1 MLNYRGYFPKYINI
15 QNQEKCYNSE
25 LVPVIYLNLFLW
37 IQVLIKLLKY
47 TFFLVLVIGI
57 THYGN
62 AQSYETLPSDKKLAL
77 RLRSHVF
84 LNLDSIQL
92 NRLESILKRQTP
104 IAVALS
110 KQKSVNISFLE
121 AYKKHYDSLL
131 VLSDK
136 NVATYISER
145 ISTLH
150 IPTMLVGKLILQDSA
165 IRLKTNHQTI
175 PEMYLISSQK
185 RDSLLAQDYFNFW
198 NRTGKLP
205 NFIVAQESTLAQID
219 SLVTAI
225 NTIPKVYGITRMEEG
240 LLSNVTFKNFRNS
253 TVSGFFSF
261 PVLTTEP
268 TLPIL
273 IPYKAGYNFSP
284 DIIYTSQEN
293 RNNPKDFMGLPL
305 DIDFGFTDKFT
316 FKKRIQNSI
325 RKNSEEIISNNVGI
339 EQDSALG
346 SVGFFENRAYVD
358 AGLKSK
364 YALQSDFTITAWV
377 KPTELGRA
385 NSILGKGESFI
396 VKIHDGFLTFT
407 MADIKDYI
415 STSSPIPSNQW
426 THIALVYSKLKNE
439 LLFYINGKET
449 DRIALISK
457 YVPSNFNILIGSNL
471 WEEFFVGYLGDI
483 KIWERELNTG
493 EIVVQYA
500 NSPEET
506 SKNKYRSLWIA
517 ISIAFLS
524 IFSFL
529 FWNKKRRKRAGVP
542 KKLVEE
548 TVRSLK
554 EIYKSNTLQDFKQRI
569 HCFGPLC
576 IFDEKEINVA
586 KKFSPKLKEMLLV
599 ILLYSQKNGKGLTT
613 KQLTELLWPGMTNQE
628 AKNTRGTTIQNL
640 RTLLSTCPDI
650 NLYFGNKY
658 WYIEV
663 GEDCYFDY
671 RQALN
676 YIRYFEEVQYET
688 SILEKELPK
697 LLILLRNG
705 RLLSYSSSSWLDPFI
720 EKFSNQVIEACT
732 LYAQNLD
739 YQKHQEL
746 ILQLTEVIY
755 LYDDLNETALR
766 LKLQILIQQGK
777 LSLAHTI
784 HTNFAKLYLKLYNV
798 EYPPSFKEM
807 VSKYQS

>member
-1 MLNYRGYFPKYINI
+1 M
-15 QNQEKCYNSE
+15 
-25 LVPVIYLNLFLW
+25 
-37 IQVLIKLLKY
+37 IKLLKY

-57 THYGN
+57 AHYGN
-62 AQSYETLPSDKKLAL
+62 AQSYETLPNDKKLAL

-84 LNLDSIQL
+84 LNLDSIRL
-92 NRLESILKRQTP
+92 NRLESVLKSQTP

-110 KQKSVNISFLE
+110 KKKSVNISFLE
-121 AYKKHYDSLL
+121 AYKKYHDSLL

-145 ISTLH
+145 ITILLISDK
-150 IPTMLVGKLILQDSA
+150 LVKKLFLQDSLTL
-165 IRLKTNHQTI
+165 IKTRHQTTA
-175 PEMYLISSQK
+175 EMYLVSSQK
-185 RDSLLAQDYFNFW
+185 RDSFHAQNYFDFW
-198 NRTGKLP
+198 NSTGKLP
-205 NFIVAQESTLAQID
+205 NFIEAQENTLAQID
-219 SLVTAI
+219 SLVIAI
-225 NTIPKVYGITRMEEG
+225 NTLPKVYGMTHTKEG
-240 LLSNVTFKNFRNS
+240 LLPNVTFKNFRNS
-253 TVSGFFSF
+253 TISGFFSF
-261 PVLTTEP
+261 PVLATES

-293 RNNPKDFMGLPL
+293 INNPKDFMGLPL
-305 DIDFGFTDKFT
+305 DIDFGFTDRFT
-316 FKKRIQNSI
+316 FEKSIQNRI

-339 EQDSALG
+339 VQDSTLG
-346 SVGFFENRAYVD
+346 SVGFFEKRAYVD

-364 YALQSDFTITAWV
+364 SALQSDFTITAWV

-415 STSSPIPSNQW
+415 STSSLVPSNEW

-449 DRIALISK
+449 DRIVLISE
-457 YVPSNFNILIGSNL
+457 YEPSNFNILIGSNL

-483 KIWERELNTG
+483 KIWERELNTK
-493 EIVVQYA
+493 EIVSQYT
-500 NSPEET
+500 NFPEEIST
-506 SKNKYRSLWIA
+506 NKYRSLWIA
-517 ISIAFLS
+517 ISITFSS
-524 IFSFL
+524 ILSFL
-529 FWNKKRRKRAGVP
+529 FWNKRRRKKAGEP
-542 KKLVEE
+542 KKLCQE
-548 TVRSLK
+548 TAVSLK
-554 EIYKSNTLQDFKQRI
+554 DIYKSNTRQDFKQRI

-576 IFDEKEINVA
+576 IFDEEEINVA
-586 KKFSPKLKEMLLV
+586 KKFSPKLKEVFLV
-599 ILLYSQKNGKGLTT
+599 IFLYSQKNGKGLTT

-650 NLYFGNKY
+650 NLDFRNKY
-658 WYIEV
+658 WYMQV
-663 GEDCYFDY
+663 GEDCYLDY

-697 LLILLRNG
+697 LLALLSNG
-705 RLLSYSSSSWLDPFI
+705 RLLSSSSSSWLDPFI
-720 EKFSNQVIEACT
+720 ENFTNQVIEACT
-732 LYAQNLD
+732 LYSQNLN
-739 YQKHQEL
+739 YKKHQEL
-746 ILQLTEVIY
+746 LLQLVEVIY
-755 LYDDLNETALR
+755 LYDDLNEMALR
-766 LKLQILIQQGK
+766 LKLQILIQQGM
-777 LSLAHTI
+777 LSLAHTV
-784 HTNFAKLYLKLYNV
+784 HANFAKLYLKLYNV
-798 EYPPSFKEM
+798 EYHPSFKEM

>member
-1 MLNYRGYFPKYINI
+1 MIK
-15 QNQEKCYNSE
+15 
-25 LVPVIYLNLFLW
+25 
-37 IQVLIKLLKY
+37 LIKF
-47 TFFLVLVIGI
+47 TFFLVLVIANAR
-57 THYGN
+57 YGN
-62 AQSYETLPSDKKLAL
+62 AQSYETLPREKKLVL

-84 LNLDSIQL
+84 LDLDSIRL
-92 NRLESILKRQTP
+92 NQLESVLKSQTP
-104 IAVALS
+104 IAVTLS

-121 AYKKHYDSLL
+121 AYKKHHDSLF

-136 NVATYISER
+136 KVATYISEGITILR
-145 ISTLH
+145 ISDK
-150 IPTMLVGKLILQDSA
+150 LVGKLVLQDSLTH
-165 IRLKTNHQTI
+165 LKTNHQTN
-175 PEMYLISSQK
+175 PEMYLVSSQK
-185 RDSLLAQDYFNFW
+185 RDSFHAQNYFDFW
-198 NRTGKLP
+198 NSTGKLP
-205 NFIVAQESTLAQID
+205 NFIEAKENTLAQID
-219 SLVTAI
+219 SLVIAI
-225 NTIPKVYGITRMEEG
+225 NNLPKVYGMTRTEEG

-261 PVLTTEP
+261 PVLAADT

-284 DIIYTSQEN
+284 DIIYTSQGN

-316 FKKRIQNSI
+316 FEKKIQNSI
-325 RKNSEEIISNNVGI
+325 RKNSEEIISNNVVI
-339 EQDSALG
+339 AQDSALG

-364 YALQSDFTITAWV
+364 SALQADFTITAWV
-377 KPTELGRA
+377 KPTELDRA
-385 NSILGKGESFI
+385 NGILGKGESFI
-396 VKIHDGFLTFT
+396 VKIHDGLLTFT
-407 MADIKDYI
+407 MADIKDYT
-415 STSSPIPSNQW
+415 STSSLVPSNQW

-449 DRIALISK
+449 DRIALISE
-457 YVPSNFNILIGSNL
+457 YEPSDFNILIGSNL

-483 KIWERELNTG
+483 KIWERELNTI
-493 EIVVQYA
+493 EIVAQYA

-517 ISIAFLS
+517 VSITFLA
-524 IFSFL
+524 ILSFL
-529 FWNKKRRKRAGVP
+529 FWNKRKRQKAGTP
-542 KKLVEE
+542 KKLAQE
-548 TVRSLK
+548 TALSLK
-554 EIYKSNTLQDFKQRI
+554 SIYKSNSHQDFKQRI

-576 IFDEKEINVA
+576 IFDEEEINVA
-586 KKFSPKLKEMLLV
+586 KKFSPKLKEVFLV
-599 ILLYSQKNGKGLTT
+599 IFLYSQKNGKGLTT

-650 NLYFGNKY
+650 NLDFRNKH
-658 WYIEV
+658 WYMEV
-663 GEDCYFDY
+663 GEDCYLDY

-676 YIRYFEEVQYET
+676 YVHYFEEVQYET

-697 LLILLRNG
+697 LLALLRNG

-746 ILQLTEVIY
+746 LLQVVEVIH

-766 LKLQILIQQGK
+766 LKLQILIQQGM
-777 LSLAHTI
+777 LSLAHTV
-784 HTNFAKLYLKLYNV
+784 HANFAKLYLKLYNE
-798 EYPPSFKEM
+798 EYSPSFKEM